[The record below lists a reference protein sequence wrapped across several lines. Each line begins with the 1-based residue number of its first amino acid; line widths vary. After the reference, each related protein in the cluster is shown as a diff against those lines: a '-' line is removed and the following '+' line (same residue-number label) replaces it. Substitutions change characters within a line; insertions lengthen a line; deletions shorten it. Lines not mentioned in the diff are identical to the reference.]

1 MYNPANLHECEKEKS
16 KTPRAIIDTF
26 MTLVGAIASVSSIPQ
41 ILKIWNTHTVVG
53 ISLTTEFLAFFA
65 VIIWFFY
72 GMYIRNKPLM
82 ITSGLSSV
90 VLATVIV
97 QIFLYS

>member
-1 MYNPANLHECEKEKS
+1 MYNPANLHECEKEKN
-16 KTPRAIIDTF
+16 KNPRAIIDTL
-26 MTLVGAIASVSSIPQ
+26 MTLVGAVASVSSIPQ
-41 ILKIWNTHTVVG
+41 ILKIWSSHTVVG